1 MVHGPGSMSGRHFQA
16 LPALSQLVS
25 STCTTY
31 ASEGELFNLDDGD
44 FPSLKKILARPK
56 AGN

>member
-1 MVHGPGSMSGRHFQA
+1 MSGRHFQA

-44 FPSLKKILARPK
+44 FLSLKKILARPK